1 MSSPLAV
8 KLVIVVLLA
17 LVAIS
22 LFQALFV
29 MLKGGDGSTRM
40 SKFLGRR
47 LAFSVAVVALLLVL
61 LATGVITPNARPY

>member
-1 MSSPLAV
+1 MAI

-17 LVAIS
+17 LVIVS

-29 MLKGGDGSTRM
+29 MLKGGEGTTRM
-40 SKFLGRR
+40 SKHLGRR
-47 LAFSVAVVALLLVL
+47 LAFSVAVMALLLVL

>member
-1 MSSPLAV
+1 MAV

-17 LVAIS
+17 LVIIS

-29 MLKGGDGSTRM
+29 MLKGGDGTTRM
-40 SKFLGRR
+40 SKHLGRR

>member
-1 MSSPLAV
+1 MAV

-17 LVAIS
+17 LVIIS

-29 MLKGGDGSTRM
+29 MLKGGDGTTRM
-40 SKFLGRR
+40 SKHLGRR
-47 LAFSVAVVALLLVL
+47 LAFSVAVMALLLVL

>member
-1 MSSPLAV
+1 MAV

-17 LVAIS
+17 LVIVS

-29 MLKGGDGSTRM
+29 MLKGGDGTTRM
-40 SKFLGRR
+40 SKHLGRR
-47 LAFSVAVVALLLVL
+47 LAFSVAVMALLLAL

>member
-1 MSSPLAV
+1 MAV

-17 LVAIS
+17 LVVVS

-29 MLKGGDGSTRM
+29 MLKGGSGTSPM

-47 LAFSVAVVALLLVL
+47 LAFSVAVMALLLVL
-61 LATGVITPNARPY
+61 LATGVITPHPRPY

>member
-1 MSSPLAV
+1 MAV

-17 LVAIS
+17 LVIFS

-29 MLKGGDGSTRM
+29 MLKGGDSTTRM
-40 SKFLGRR
+40 SKHLGRR
-47 LAFSVAVVALLLVL
+47 LAFSVAVMALLLVL

>member
-1 MSSPLAV
+1 MAV

-17 LVAIS
+17 LVIVS

-29 MLKGGDGSTRM
+29 MLKGGEGTTRM
-40 SKFLGRR
+40 SKHLGRR
-47 LAFSVAVVALLLVL
+47 LAFSVAVMALLLAL

>member
-1 MSSPLAV
+1 MAV

-17 LVAIS
+17 LVIVS

-29 MLKGGDGSTRM
+29 MLKGGEGMTRM
-40 SKFLGRR
+40 SKHLGRR
-47 LAFSVAVVALLLVL
+47 LAFSVAVMALLLVL

>member
-1 MSSPLAV
+1 MAV

-17 LVAIS
+17 LVIVS

-29 MLKGGDGSTRM
+29 MLKGGDGTTPM
-40 SKFLGRR
+40 SKHLGRR
-47 LAFSVAVVALLLVL
+47 LAFSVAVMALLLVL

>member
-1 MSSPLAV
+1 MAV

-17 LVAIS
+17 LVIVS

-29 MLKGGDGSTRM
+29 MLKGDSGTTPM

-47 LAFSVAVVALLLVL
+47 LAFSVAVVVLLLVL
-61 LATGVITPNARPY
+61 LATGVITPNPRPY

>member
-1 MSSPLAV
+1 MAV
-8 KLVIVVLLA
+8 KIVIVALLA
-17 LVAIS
+17 LVVVS

-29 MLKGGDGSTRM
+29 MLKGGSGTTRM

>member
-1 MSSPLAV
+1 MAV
-8 KLVIVVLLA
+8 KLVIVVLLV
-17 LVAIS
+17 LVVVS

-29 MLKGGDGSTRM
+29 MLKGDGGATRM

-47 LAFSVAVVALLLVL
+47 LAFSVAVMVLLLAL

>member
-1 MSSPLAV
+1 MAV

-17 LVAIS
+17 LVIVS

-29 MLKGGDGSTRM
+29 MLKGGDGTTRM
-40 SKFLGRR
+40 SKHLGRR
-47 LAFSVAVVALLLVL
+47 LAFSVAVMALLVL

>member
-1 MSSPLAV
+1 MAV

-17 LVAIS
+17 LVIVS

-29 MLKGGDGSTRM
+29 MLKGGEATTRM
-40 SKFLGRR
+40 SKHLGRR
-47 LAFSVAVVALLLVL
+47 LAFSVAVMALLLVL

>member
-1 MSSPLAV
+1 MAV

-17 LVAIS
+17 LVIFS

-40 SKFLGRR
+40 SKHLGRR
-47 LAFSVAVVALLLVL
+47 LAFSVAVMALLLVL
-61 LATGVITPNARPY
+61 LATGVITPNPRPY

>member
-1 MSSPLAV
+1 MAV

-17 LVAIS
+17 LVVVS

-29 MLKGGDGSTRM
+29 MLKGGDGTNRM

-47 LAFSVAVVALLLVL
+47 LAFSVAVMALLLVL